1 MEIKRVQLVPT
12 GMNQDISVSKF
23 TPNLSFYNRNI
34 RITAR
39 ETNTLMSIENEMGN
53 LQIPLKNPDGGAELM
68 VLV

>member
-39 ETNTLMSIENEMGN
+39 
-53 LQIPLKNPDGGAELM
+53 
-68 VLV
+68 